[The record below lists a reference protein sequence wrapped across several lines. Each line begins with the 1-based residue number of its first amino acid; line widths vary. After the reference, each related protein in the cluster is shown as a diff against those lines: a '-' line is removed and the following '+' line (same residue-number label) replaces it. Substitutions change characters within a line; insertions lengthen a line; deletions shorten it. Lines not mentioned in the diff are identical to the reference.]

1 MATNIFVT
9 AIMDTANTSETLDR
23 TGFTLEI
30 SETIDFI
37 GVLDGGWQFL

>member
-9 AIMDTANTSETLDR
+9 AIIYLANISETLDR
-23 TGFTLEI
+23 IGFTSKI

-37 GVLDGGWQFL
+37 GVLDGG